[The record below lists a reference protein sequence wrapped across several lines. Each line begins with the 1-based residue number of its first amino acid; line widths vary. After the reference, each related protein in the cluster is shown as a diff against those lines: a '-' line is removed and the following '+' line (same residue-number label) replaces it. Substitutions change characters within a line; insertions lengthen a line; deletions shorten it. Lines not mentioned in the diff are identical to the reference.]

1 MTRVDLQK
9 VLNWTNEKLSTGAE
23 PPWAWYQY
31 MKLREALETIMSGME
46 ATMPQKENSPQSEVP
61 AGTGLRLVASN
72 TQKDSGEPPAT
83 GLSVQL
89 PM

>member
-1 MTRVDLQK
+1 MTRADLQK
-9 VLNWTNEKLSTGAE
+9 VLNWANEKLSTGAE

-31 MKLREALETIMSGME
+31 MKLREALEAIMSGTE
-46 ATMPQKENSPQSEVP
+46 ATMPQMESSPQSEGP

-72 TQKDSGEPPAT
+72 TQKDSGELPAT
-83 GLSVQL
+83 GLPVQL